1 MRADAQRNYE
11 RLLQEA
17 SQAFTVH
24 GTDVA
29 LEDIARHAGVGIGT
43 LYRHFPDRSALVNAV
58 FTRDLDAL
66 TDRAHDLLD
75 AADPAQALLDWLRTF
90 AAQSAAYR
98 GLAASLL
105 AQQDQ
110 RIFTCKGRLLDASTA
125 LLERAQE
132 AGTVRRGVEMADLLR
147 LTSAIQLCAEKNP
160 EDPRIFHRLMELA
173 AHGVVTPRPDPAG

>member
-11 RLLQEA
+11 RLLLEA
-17 SQAFTVH
+17 RQAFTVH

-43 LYRHFPDRSALVNAV
+43 LYRHFPDRFALVNAV
-58 FTRDLDAL
+58 FTRDFDAL
-66 TDRAHDLLD
+66 TDRARDLLD
-75 AADPAQALLDWLRTF
+75 ADDPAEALFDWLRTF

-98 GLAASLL
+98 GLAANLL

-110 RIFTCKGRLLDASTA
+110 RVFTCKERLLDASTA
-125 LLERAQE
+125 LLERAQA
-132 AGTVRRGVEMADLLR
+132 AGTVRREVEMADLLR

-160 EDPRIFHRLMELA
+160 EDPRIFHRLMALA
-173 AHGVVTPRPDPAG
+173 AHGVVAPPRGSAG